1 MDLEKSMVCL
11 RTKSRVLSGL
21 LLASLAAI
29 ILMLLFIFTVSFGAA
44 HSLTLKDPWSKWGG
58 ISPDPVVLQSRHLG
72 GVPGYQIIENVWVN
86 NGSIYL
92 FAPDRYELPSK
103 SRTVSGDTGWEVFT
117 HPSKEMMEFARGARV
132 LEGTTLFVNDGAK
145 SDEWHY
151 LSSYYHMIGEVFLG
165 SIAAIA
171 SIPYKSSILTE
182 TTRSGVK
189 VPSIPD
195 RMVIPWEAAT
205 DWRDEEGLGEL
216 VLKGIFGENL
226 LEPMHWKELSADG
239 GRNHGW
245 VFLQRA
251 VIIDRWASH
260 RHNALSDSLNKMAA
274 TVLSLPRPPFFFIP
288 SRISLLSHL
297 HIPIP
302 PTRPGPVKI
311 WNKVPKIV
319 YVDRQGTNRRMTE
332 DSHAGVAVVLGELE
346 ASGIAIVEHKKM
358 ERLDRAQQ
366 IEAVS
371 TADILIGVHGEM
383 LTHQL
388 WMPDGGVVIELF
400 PSGSYLP
407 EHQIV
412 ADALH
417 HEYVPVWHDVALS
430 REEWE
435 SLPRQH
441 GHHALYDGTE
451 VTVDKVYFR
460 LLLEEIISRMTE
472 PSIH

>member
-1 MDLEKSMVCL
+1 MTKDKRALATWQSSLPDTMPSKTVHNTGSQLDSQARSARLCRDGLFQPRNAIHLTCNAHRLIRHSHTLARLYRELKWKVGHFLSLQAYLLPTTGWWKTEVLNNYNLVTAVFMARFFLPSVERLYRAEMDLEKSMVCL

-319 YVDRQGTNRRMTE
+319 G
-332 DSHAGVAVVLGELE
+332 SCIG
-346 ASGIAIVEHKKM
+346 
-358 ERLDRAQQ
+358 RA
-366 IEAVS
+366 
-371 TADILIGVHGEM
+371 
-383 LTHQL
+383 
-388 WMPDGGVVIELF
+388 
-400 PSGSYLP
+400 
-407 EHQIV
+407 
-412 ADALH
+412 
-417 HEYVPVWHDVALS
+417 
-430 REEWE
+430 
-435 SLPRQH
+435 
-441 GHHALYDGTE
+441 
-451 VTVDKVYFR
+451 
-460 LLLEEIISRMTE
+460 
-472 PSIH
+472 